1 MGLRLKTTIAIT
13 SVFLAII
20 SATYLLFSH
29 VLLREFDAI
38 ERDKTI
44 LNMQRVFQSLDG
56 VTEDLSSRTVDWA
69 RWDETY
75 HFMQGKN
82 ASYLDTNVTYEAIA
96 PFELV
101 HIVFLDKKLHVVAGR
116 EALGTEK
123 SLDSIEPDTVR
134 AITTNPAISAYL
146 SEPTDEPLKGLIVL
160 HGAPLFI
167 SISPVTDNQG
177 KQPYNGFLLFTR
189 AFSPALQAQIKQ
201 RTQLNL
207 TFQSTLGLET
217 AGSVTSPRAPYSA
230 SVSTSPDEIVGQ
242 GVVRDINNAP
252 ILSISHRAPRT
263 IYQQGIASRNY
274 VVFLMGMCL
283 FIANGILII
292 FLNRVVIGRLERFAS
307 KIKTITSTTDFS
319 LRVFQDGN
327 DEIGSLTRTFNGLL
341 TTTEETTNQLA
352 HARDVALRATQA
364 KSAFVAHVSHELRTP
379 IHSLSGL
386 LRILFKGESS
396 PSKRAYIQKAQD
408 SAGTLL
414 STINSILDLSKIESG
429 AIDLQH
435 IVFSMRQVVRTTVR
449 TIAPRIDEKPLIN
462 FLIDIEPGV
471 PDGAVGD
478 PLRLQQILINLLS
491 NAAKFTHEGTISLR
505 ISPRSLSPSQTTLL
519 FEIADSGIGMS
530 HEQTL
535 RIFKPYLQADETI
548 QTTYGGTGL
557 GLSLVKNLIDQL
569 GGTISVTSTPQRGTT
584 FTVELPF
591 SREQEVIP
599 PLALYPT
606 TRALVIDYAGPF
618 SSWMT
623 AGLARYQCTLQRISP
638 TDEGAFTSLIKSPP
652 SVHFILLSP
661 QALETPLVIE
671 YLRRLR
677 ESVSCPIVASLRT
690 SDMAAHERMQA
701 FGDIN
706 IIDSPTAPEEVLRF
720 AQHASETQE
729 FEYPRESLTP
739 KRGEV
744 ACRIL
749 VADDAPTSRLIMREM
764 LEEAGYEVE
773 TVENGEQLLRRV
785 AYDLNHT
792 SDTPVS
798 IILTDIEMPIM
809 GGLEAAQEIR
819 KLELEHPDRKPLP
832 IIAVTAHALFEEQQ
846 RFLKG
851 GITSIVTKPLKP
863 SDLNETLAGI
873 ATHEFEHAQADRV
886 KPPLISLCSALRE
899 LTDRLWSDVR
909 QHRPDVEPPLP
920 ADGIDIADVFER
932 SGDSPRRT
940 KLILNAFL
948 GCYHEPLDKLHHISA
963 SAPTT
968 ELTIAAHSLKG
979 LLLDVGAKHAAT
991 LAACIETALKD
1002 GDHASA
1008 VASWEL
1014 VKEETSLVAALI
1026 ERVIRHFPSTEPS

>member
-1 MGLRLKTTIAIT
+1 MGLRLKNTIAIT

-20 SATYLLFSH
+20 SATFLLFSH

-75 HFMQGKN
+75 QFMQGKN
-82 ASYLDTNVTYEAIA
+82 ASYLDTNVNYEAIA

-101 HIVFLDKKLHVVAGR
+101 HILFLDKKLHVVAGR
-116 EALGTEK
+116 EVIVEDENLGP
-123 SLDSIEPDTVR
+123 IEPETVR
-134 AITTNPAISAYL
+134 AITANPAITSYL
-146 SEPTDEPLKGLIVL
+146 NAPENEPLKGLIVL
-160 HGAPLFI
+160 HGTQLFI
-167 SISPVTDNQG
+167 SISPITDNQG
-177 KQPYNGFLLFTR
+177 QKPHNGFLVFTR
-189 AFSPALQAQIKQ
+189 AFSPALQAQIKK
-201 RTQLNL
+201 RTQLDL
-207 TFQSTLGLET
+207 TFQLTLK
-217 AGSVTSPRAPYSA
+217 AGAHDDGNAAIAPYSA
-230 SVSTSPDEIVGQ
+230 SVSTFADEIVGE
-242 GVVRDINNAP
+242 GIVRDINLTP

-263 IYQQGIASRNY
+263 IYQQGIASRDY
-274 VVFLMGMCL
+274 VVFLMGICL
-283 FIANGILII
+283 FIANGILVV
-292 FLNRVVIGRLERFAS
+292 FLNRIVIGRLERFAA

-319 LRVFQDGN
+319 LRIYQDGN

-341 TTTEETTNQLA
+341 TTTEETTTQLA

-379 IHSLSGL
+379 IHSLTGL

-396 PSKRAYIQKAQD
+396 PSKRAYIQMAQD

-429 AIDLQH
+429 AIELQH
-435 IVFSMRQVVRTTVR
+435 IHFSLQQVVGSDVR
-449 TIAPRIDEKPLIN
+449 AVAPRIDEKPLIH

-471 PDGAVGD
+471 PDAVLGD
-478 PLRLQQILINLLS
+478 PLRLQQILINLLG
-491 NAAKFTHEGTISLR
+491 NAAKFTQEGTISLR
-505 ISPRSLSPSQTTLL
+505 VSPGSVAPSQTTIV
-519 FEIADSGIGMS
+519 FEITDTGIGMDP
-530 HEQTL
+530 EQCS
-535 RIFKPYLQADETI
+535 RIFKPYVQADETI

-569 GGTISVTSTPQRGTT
+569 GGSVSVRSTPNRGTT

-591 SREQEVIP
+591 SREREAIP
-599 PLALYPT
+599 PFELHPA
-606 TRALVIDYAGPF
+606 AQGIIIDHAGSF

-623 AGLARYQCTLQRISP
+623 AGLSRFQCTLQRITP
-638 TDEGAFTSLIKSPP
+638 TDEAAFSYLTKNPP
-652 SVHFILLSP
+652 AVHFILISP

-671 YLRRLR
+671 NLRRLR
-677 ESVSCPIVASLRT
+677 EAFSCPIIASLKA

-701 FGDIN
+701 FGDIT
-706 IIDSPTAPEEVLRF
+706 IIDSPTAPAEVLRL
-720 AQHASETQE
+720 ARQSTPIRVSDHPQD
-729 FEYPRESLTP
+729 SLAP
-739 KRGEV
+739 KRGETP
-744 ACRIL
+744 CRIL
-749 VADDAPTSRLIMREM
+749 VADDAPTSRLIIREM

-773 TVENGEQLLRRV
+773 TVENGEQLVRRI
-785 AYDLNHT
+785 AYDFNHT

-809 GGLEAAQEIR
+809 GGLEAAQKIR
-819 KLELEHPDRKPLP
+819 KLEGEYPNRTPLP
-832 IIAVTAHALFEEQQ
+832 IIAVTAHALVEEQQ

-851 GITSIVTKPLKP
+851 GITYTITKPLKP
-863 SDLNETLAGI
+863 SDLSETLARIEAGDSENRPLE
-873 ATHEFEHAQADRV
+873 T
-886 KPPLISLCSALRE
+886 PPSEPFSLCSTLRD
-899 LTDRLWSDVR
+899 LTERLWSDVR
-909 QHRPDVEPPLP
+909 QHRPHINPPLP
-920 ADGIDIADVFER
+920 SDGIDIADVFER

-948 GCYHEPLDKLHHISA
+948 GCYHEPLEKLHHISQ
-963 SAPTT
+963 SPSSK
-968 ELTIAAHSLKG
+968 EVTIAAHSLKG

-991 LAACIETALKD
+991 LAASIERALKD
-1002 GDHASA
+1002 GDHDSA

-1014 VKEETSLVAALI
+1014 VREETSLVATLI